1 MDACGTLSLL
11 VIAHCSDREGVSAD
25 DLAHSGAHQPP
36 VVARELT
43 LAGHIPRNRSQQQW
57 HAGDAADAGLKVAL
71 RRRLRSAPS
80 LHQLAVGDI
89 PQTALCLQPACPS

>member
-1 MDACGTLSLL
+1 MWHTLPPRA
-11 VIAHCSDREGVSAD
+11 IAHRSDGEGVSAD

-36 VVARELT
+36 LVARELT

-80 LHQLAVGDI
+80 LHR
-89 PQTALCLQPACPS
+89 